1 MVINQP
7 SSSQVV
13 AEESEEESEPEDNLL
28 FTLILMSV
36 CCAFGTLV
44 CFIPALILSLS
55 VSYLHNSI
63 KYFNYYLR
71 KIMIV
76 LCIQAFSAKNG
87 HESHDYEKAE
97 SFGKASLF
105 FNWCA
110 ITGFIMFLALT
121 AMFVTILYYFG
132 KRSIYL
138 L

>member
-71 KIMIV
+71 KIIV
-76 LCIQAFSAKNG
+76 LSIQAFSAKNG
-87 HESHDYEKAE
+87 HDYEKAE

-121 AMFVTILYYFG
+121 AMFVTILYYYG